1 VDLSA
6 LVDDVLQR
14 TVRDPSEKE
23 RLQIRV
29 EEGIQ
34 VQGDRFALSL
44 ALSNLVENALKYSP
58 GGSPVSVYLNKAG
71 SAAVLQVGD
80 QGPGIPE
87 AEKERIFGKFYR
99 IGNEDTRATKGT
111 GLGLFIVKQVLD
123 NHGAEIHVKNNNPSG
138 TVFEIKIDR
147 E

>member
-1 VDLSA
+1 
-6 LVDDVLQR
+6 
-14 TVRDPSEKE
+14 KE

>member
-1 VDLSA
+1 
-6 LVDDVLQR
+6 DDVLQR

-123 NHGAEIHVKNNNPSG
+123 NH
-138 TVFEIKIDR
+138 
-147 E
+147 